1 MDTLFQSAF
10 GDSAELTAAIQR
22 TPYNPGQIAKLKL
35 FDEAGIASTS
45 IAIDLRDNAL
55 TMLPTSPRGGV
66 GEPLRMGSRSMVTIE
81 ACHIATIGAAY
92 ADECQGVRDF
102 GTASALES
110 PTDLLNR
117 KLQTMK
123 NNLEV
128 TIEQHRAGAIRG
140 LVQDTDGSTVL
151 DVYAAFGLSQTAY
164 SMGLAGSGNLVN
176 KTIGAEREC
185 QASLGGEDPTGFLA
199 LCSPSFM
206 DALRSNGYY
215 DSALRFAAPSTM
227 LAGYTSG
234 IKVGDTTFIEVRST
248 PGLPVKI
255 PAGEGY
261 LIPLGINGL
270 FITRFAPGDYLSTVN
285 QPGLPAY
292 VQSQMMDMG
301 KGYRL
306 EAQTNHV
313 SLCTR
318 PAAVIKLTVA

>member
-1 MDTLFQSAF
+1 MDQLFASSFA
-10 GDSAELTAAIQR
+10 DSAELTAAIQR
-22 TPYNPGQIAKLKL
+22 TPYNPGQIAKLKI

-45 IAIDLRDNAL
+45 VAIDMRDNAL

-66 GEPLRMGSRSMVTIE
+66 SEPLRMGSRSMVTIE
-81 ACHIATIGAAY
+81 ACHIGTVGSAY
-92 ADECQGVRDF
+92 ADECQNVREF
-102 GTASALES
+102 GSATGLES
-110 PTDLLNR
+110 PAELMAR
-117 KLQTMK
+117 KLRTMK
-123 NNLEV
+123 QNLEV
-128 TIEQHRAGAIRG
+128 TIEQHRTGAVRG
-140 LVQDTDGSTVL
+140 LVQDTDGSTIL
-151 DVYAAFGLSQTAY
+151 DVYAAFGLSQTVYPMA
-164 SMGLAGSGNLVN
+164 LAGTGNLVN

-215 DSALRFAAPSTM
+215 DSALRFAAPSTL
-227 LAGYTSG
+227 LAGYTNG
-234 IKVGDTTFIEVRST
+234 ITVGNTTFVEVRST

-261 LIPLGINGL
+261 LIPLGINDL
-270 FITRFAPGDYLSTVN
+270 FITRFAPGDYMATVN

-292 VQSQMMDMG
+292 VQSQLMDMG
-301 KGYRL
+301 KGYKL